1 MIGRRTLGIL
11 AVALL
16 VMIGLSLMTSKRRYQ
31 TVEGGGFVPV
41 TGGVDAGRISVVRA
55 WLGEDAEHAVEL
67 QRSSDGWVV
76 ASAWGWK
83 AKDDLVQNLLD
94 DLAGLSG
101 ERRSGSGEILS
112 EFEIDDA
119 SGLHV
124 LAEGDAGSE
133 LFHLVVG
140 KSTTRG
146 GCFVRLA
153 GSDEVLVTSASLRSS
168 FGVWGDEPKA
178 PEAKRWIDLRI
189 HRAERNDVDRVVIT
203 DGDREIVLEKVFEEP
218 EASAPEEGEESE
230 GPAEVDRS
238 KWTWKPDTAG
248 EFDKG
253 KTDGLV
259 STLCNLYANDVVEPG
274 DLDRY
279 GLGAGARRAELTF
292 KDGTTTPIWF
302 GATKGEDDKFVYF
315 RVGAEGDPAEIY
327 KSTVDR
333 IFLARSELKPKE
345 G

>member
-16 VMIGLSLMTSKRRYQ
+16 VMIGLAWMTSQRRNAA
-31 TVEGGGFVPV
+31 VPGGGFVDVLP
-41 TGGVDAGRISVVRA
+41 GVDAGRISILRA
-55 WLGEDAEHAVEL
+55 WLGESTDDAIEL
-67 QRSSDGWVV
+67 QRSSDGWIV

-83 AKDDLVQNLLD
+83 AKDDLVQSLLD

-101 ERRSGSGEILS
+101 ESRSTSPDVLADY
-112 EFEIDDA
+112 EIDDET
-119 SGLHV
+119 GLHV
-124 LAEGDAGSE
+124 TAQGDAGSE

-140 KSTTRG
+140 KASNRG
-146 GCFVRLA
+146 GCFVRRA
-153 GSDEVLVTSASLRSS
+153 GSDEVLLTSASLRSS
-168 FGVWGDEPKA
+168 FGVWGDDPKP
-178 PEAKRWIDLRI
+178 PESKRWIDLRI
-189 HRAERNDVDRVVIT
+189 HKAERNDVDEVVIT
-203 DGDREIVLEKVFEEP
+203 DGGKPLTLEKVFEEP
-218 EASAPEEGEESE
+218 AEEG
-230 GPAEVDRS
+230 GEVDRT
-238 KWTWKPDTAG
+238 KWTWKPDAAG

-279 GLGAGARRAELTF
+279 GLGEDARRAELTF
-292 KDGTTTPIWF
+292 HDGTTTKIWF
-302 GATKGEDDKFVYF
+302 GSTKADDDKFVYV
-315 RVGAEGDPAEIY
+315 RVGDEGDPAEIY

-333 IFLARSELKPKE
+333 VFLDRSELKPKE